1 MKWFGKK
8 TPPDLS
14 GRLTHIAFIMDGNG
28 RWAKH
33 RGLPR
38 EAGHAAG
45 AKNLRKILTACR
57 DRNIQMV
64 TVYAFSTEN
73 WRRPAHEV
81 EEIMRLLSD
90 YLDEILRDR
99 DKNRFRVRI
108 LGDLT
113 PLSEELVWKIGDVEE
128 QTAQYEGFTLNIA
141 LNYGGRQEILSAVNR
156 LLASGVQEVD
166 EATFSAALYTG
177 GMPDPDLIVRT
188 SGETR
193 VSNFLLWQAAYA
205 EFYFTD
211 TLWPDMTAERLDAA
225 IAAFQQRNRRYGG
238 I

>member
-1 MKWFGKK
+1 MKWFGKN

-81 EEIMRLLSD
+81 EEIMHLLSD

-99 DKNRFRVRI
+99 EKNRFRVRI

-205 EFYFTD
+205 EYAFVKTP
-211 TLWPDMTAERLDAA
+211 WPSFSVRELDA
-225 IAAFQQRNRRYGG
+225 IIEDYLKRNRRYGG
-238 I
+238 L

>member
-1 MKWFGKK
+1 MILFGKK
-8 TPPDLS
+8 TLPDLT
-14 GRLTHIAFIMDGNG
+14 GKLTHLGFIMDGNG

-45 AKNLRKILTACR
+45 ARNLKKLLAACR
-57 DRNIQMV
+57 DRKIAVV

-73 WRRPAHEV
+73 WKRPAHEV
-81 EEIMRLLSD
+81 EAIMRLISD

-99 DKNRFRVRI
+99 EKNRFRVRI

-141 LNYGGRQEILSAVNR
+141 LNYGGRQELLSAVNR
-156 LLASGVQEVD
+156 LLASGAREVD
-166 EATFSAALYTG
+166 EAALSAALYTAG
-177 GMPDPDLIVRT
+177 SPDPDLIIRT

-205 EFYFTD
+205 EYAFVKTP
-211 TLWPDMTAERLDAA
+211 WPSFSVRELDA
-225 IAAFQQRNRRYGG
+225 IIEDYLKRNRRYGG
-238 I
+238 L

>member
-1 MKWFGKK
+1 MSKVFLCGDPHGEFDHILSAIDQWH
-8 TPPDLS
+8 PDAVL
-14 GRLTHIAFIMDGNG
+14 
-28 RWAKH
+28 
-33 RGLPR
+33 
-38 EAGHAAG
+38 
-45 AKNLRKILTACR
+45 
-57 DRNIQMV
+57 
-64 TVYAFSTEN
+64 
-73 WRRPAHEV
+73 
-81 EEIMRLLSD
+81 
-90 YLDEILRDR
+90 
-99 DKNRFRVRI
+99 I

-205 EFYFTD
+205 EYAFVKTP
-211 TLWPDMTAERLDAA
+211 WPSFSVRELDA
-225 IAAFQQRNRRYGG
+225 IIEDYLKRNRRYGG
-238 I
+238 L

>member
-1 MKWFGKK
+1 MKRFGKK
-8 TPPDLS
+8 TPPDLT
-14 GRLTHIAFIMDGNG
+14 GRLTHLGFIMDGNG

-45 AKNLRKILTACR
+45 AKNLKKLLAACR
-57 DRNIQMV
+57 DRRIAYV

-73 WRRPAHEV
+73 WRRPAGEV
-81 EEIMRLLSD
+81 EEIMRLISD

-99 DKNRFRVRI
+99 EKNRFRVRI
-108 LGDLT
+108 LGDLA

-128 QTAQYEGFTLNIA
+128 QTAQYEDFTLNIA

-156 LLASGVQEVD
+156 LLASGAAEVD
-166 EATFSAALYTG
+166 EKTFSEALYTG
-177 GMPDPDLIVRT
+177 GMPDPDLIIRT

-205 EFYFTD
+205 EYAFVKTP
-211 TLWPDMTAERLDAA
+211 WPSLSVRELDG
-225 IAAFQQRNRRYGG
+225 IIEDYLKRNRRYGG
-238 I
+238 L

>member
-1 MKWFGKK
+1 MKRFGKK
-8 TPPDLS
+8 TPPDLT
-14 GRLTHIAFIMDGNG
+14 GRLTHLGFIMDGNG

-45 AKNLRKILTACR
+45 ARNLKKLLAACR
-57 DRNIQMV
+57 DRRIAYV

-73 WRRPAHEV
+73 WRRPAGEV
-81 EEIMRLLSD
+81 EEIMRLISD

-99 DKNRFRVRI
+99 EKNRFRVRI

-128 QTAQYEGFTLNIA
+128 QTAQYEDFTLNIA

-156 LLASGVQEVD
+156 LLASGAAEVD
-166 EATFSAALYTG
+166 EKTFSEALYTG
-177 GMPDPDLIVRT
+177 GMPDPDLIIRT

-205 EFYFTD
+205 EYAFVKTP
-211 TLWPDMTAERLDAA
+211 WPSLSVRELDG
-225 IAAFQQRNRRYGG
+225 IIEDYLKRNRRYGG
-238 I
+238 L

>member
-1 MKWFGKK
+1 MKLFGKK

-14 GRLTHIAFIMDGNG
+14 GRLTHLGFIMDGNG

-45 AKNLRKILTACR
+45 ARNLKKLLSACR
-57 DRNIQMV
+57 DCKIAYV

-81 EEIMRLLSD
+81 EEIMRLISD

-99 DKNRFRVRI
+99 EKNRFRVRI

-156 LLASGVQEVD
+156 LLASGAAEVD
-166 EATFSAALYTG
+166 EKTFSEALYTG
-177 GMPDPDLIVRT
+177 GMPDPDLIIRT

-205 EFYFTD
+205 EYAFVKTP
-211 TLWPDMTAERLDAA
+211 WPSLSVRELDG
-225 IAAFQQRNRRYGG
+225 IIEDYLKRNRRYGG
-238 I
+238 L

>member
-1 MKWFGKK
+1 MKRFGKK
-8 TPPDLS
+8 TPPDLT
-14 GRLTHIAFIMDGNG
+14 GRLTHLGFIMDGNG

-45 AKNLRKILTACR
+45 ARNLKKLLAACR
-57 DRNIQMV
+57 DRRIAYV

-73 WRRPAHEV
+73 WRRPASEV
-81 EEIMRLLSD
+81 EEIMRLISD

-99 DKNRFRVRI
+99 EKNRFRVRI

-128 QTAQYEGFTLNIA
+128 QTAQYEDFTLNIA
-141 LNYGGRQEILSAVNR
+141 LNYGGRQEILTAVNR
-156 LLASGVQEVD
+156 LLASGAAEVD
-166 EATFSAALYTG
+166 EKTFSEALYTG
-177 GMPDPDLIVRT
+177 GMPDPDLIIRT

-205 EFYFTD
+205 EYAFVKTP
-211 TLWPDMTAERLDAA
+211 WPSLSVRELDG
-225 IAAFQQRNRRYGG
+225 IIEDYLKRNRRYGG
-238 I
+238 L

>member
-1 MKWFGKK
+1 MKRFGKK
-8 TPPDLS
+8 TPPDLT
-14 GRLTHIAFIMDGNG
+14 GRLTHLGFIMDGNG

-45 AKNLRKILTACR
+45 ARNLKKLLAACR
-57 DRNIQMV
+57 DRGIAYV

-73 WRRPAHEV
+73 WRRPAGEV
-81 EEIMRLLSD
+81 EEIMRLISD

-99 DKNRFRVRI
+99 EKNRFRVRI

-128 QTAQYEGFTLNIA
+128 QTAQYEDFTLNIA

-156 LLASGVQEVD
+156 LLASGAAEVD
-166 EATFSAALYTG
+166 EKTFSEALYTG
-177 GMPDPDLIVRT
+177 GMPDPDLIIRT

-205 EFYFTD
+205 EYAFVKTP
-211 TLWPDMTAERLDAA
+211 WPSLSVRELDG
-225 IAAFQQRNRRYGG
+225 IIEDYLKRNRRYGG
-238 I
+238 L

>member
-1 MKWFGKK
+1 MKLFGRKK
-8 TPPDLS
+8 APDLS
-14 GRLTHIAFIMDGNG
+14 GRLTHIGFIMDGNG

-45 AKNLRKILTACR
+45 ARNLKKLLAACR
-57 DRNIQMV
+57 DRKISFV

-73 WRRPAHEV
+73 WKRPENEV
-81 EEIMRLLSD
+81 AEIMRLISD

-99 DKNRFRVRI
+99 EKNRFRVRI

-156 LLASGVQEVD
+156 LLAGDVREVD
-166 EATFSAALYTG
+166 ETAFSKALYTA

-205 EFYFTD
+205 EYAFVKTP
-211 TLWPDMTAERLDAA
+211 WPSFSVRELDA
-225 IAAFQQRNRRYGG
+225 IIEDYLKRNRRYGG
-238 I
+238 L

>member
-1 MKWFGKK
+1 MKRFGKK
-8 TPPDLS
+8 TPPDLT
-14 GRLTHIAFIMDGNG
+14 GRLTHLGFIMDGNG

-45 AKNLRKILTACR
+45 ARNLKKLLAACR
-57 DRNIQMV
+57 DRGIAYV

-73 WRRPAHEV
+73 WRRPASEV
-81 EEIMRLLSD
+81 EEIMRLISD

-99 DKNRFRVRI
+99 EKNRFRVRI
-108 LGDLT
+108 LGDMT

-128 QTAQYEGFTLNIA
+128 QTAQYEDFTLNIA

-156 LLASGVQEVD
+156 LLASGAAEVD
-166 EATFSAALYTG
+166 EKTFSEALYTG
-177 GMPDPDLIVRT
+177 GMPDPDLIIRT

-205 EFYFTD
+205 EYAFVKTP
-211 TLWPDMTAERLDAA
+211 WPSLSVRELDG
-225 IAAFQQRNRRYGG
+225 IIEDYLKRNRRYGG
-238 I
+238 L

>member
-1 MKWFGKK
+1 MKRFGKK
-8 TPPDLS
+8 MPPDLT
-14 GRLTHIAFIMDGNG
+14 GRLTHLGFIMDGNG

-45 AKNLRKILTACR
+45 ARNLKKPLAACR
-57 DRNIQMV
+57 DRGIAYV

-73 WRRPAHEV
+73 WRRPAGEV
-81 EEIMRLLSD
+81 EEIMRLISD

-99 DKNRFRVRI
+99 EKNRFRVRI
-108 LGDLT
+108 LGDLA

-128 QTAQYEGFTLNIA
+128 QTAQYEDFTLNIA
-141 LNYGGRQEILSAVNR
+141 LNYGGRQEILTAVNR
-156 LLASGVQEVD
+156 LLASGAAEVD
-166 EATFSAALYTG
+166 EKTFSEALYTG
-177 GMPDPDLIVRT
+177 GMPDPDLIIRT

-205 EFYFTD
+205 EYAFVKTP
-211 TLWPDMTAERLDAA
+211 WPSLSVRELDG
-225 IAAFQQRNRRYGG
+225 IIEDYLKRNRRYGG
-238 I
+238 L

>member
-1 MKWFGKK
+1 MKRFGKK
-8 TPPDLS
+8 MPPDLT
-14 GRLTHIAFIMDGNG
+14 GRLTHLGFIMDGNG

-45 AKNLRKILTACR
+45 ARNLKKLLAACR
-57 DRNIQMV
+57 DRGIAYV

-73 WRRPAHEV
+73 WRRPAGEV
-81 EEIMRLLSD
+81 EEIMRLISD

-99 DKNRFRVRI
+99 EKNRFRVRI
-108 LGDLT
+108 LGDLA

-128 QTAQYEGFTLNIA
+128 QTAQYEDFTLNIA
-141 LNYGGRQEILSAVNR
+141 LNYGGRQEILTAVNR
-156 LLASGVQEVD
+156 LLASGAAEVD
-166 EATFSAALYTG
+166 EKTFSEALCTG
-177 GMPDPDLIVRT
+177 GMPDPDLIIRT

-205 EFYFTD
+205 EYAFVKTP
-211 TLWPDMTAERLDAA
+211 WPSLSVRELDG
-225 IAAFQQRNRRYGG
+225 IIEDYLKRNRRYGG
-238 I
+238 L

>member
-1 MKWFGKK
+1 MKRFGKK
-8 TPPDLS
+8 TPPDLT
-14 GRLTHIAFIMDGNG
+14 GRLTHLGFIMDGNG

-45 AKNLRKILTACR
+45 AKNLKKLLAACR
-57 DRNIQMV
+57 DRGIAYV

-73 WRRPAHEV
+73 WRRPASEV
-81 EEIMRLLSD
+81 EEIMRLISD

-99 DKNRFRVRI
+99 EKNRFRVRI
-108 LGDLT
+108 LGDLA

-128 QTAQYEGFTLNIA
+128 QTAQYEDFTLNIA

-156 LLASGVQEVD
+156 LLASGAAEVD
-166 EATFSAALYTG
+166 EKTFSEALYTG
-177 GMPDPDLIVRT
+177 GMPDPDLIIRT

-205 EFYFTD
+205 EYAFVKTP
-211 TLWPDMTAERLDAA
+211 WPSLSVRELDG
-225 IAAFQQRNRRYGG
+225 IIEDYLKRNRRYGG
-238 I
+238 L

>member
-57 DRNIQMV
+57 DRNIHMV

-99 DKNRFRVRI
+99 EKNRFRVRI

-205 EFYFTD
+205 ELVEMD
-211 TLWPDMTAERLDAA
+211 VLWPDFTRADLDTAIEEFNHRS
-225 IAAFQQRNRRYGG
+225 RRFGG
-238 I
+238 L

>member
-1 MKWFGKK
+1 MKRFGKK
-8 TPPDLS
+8 TPPDLT
-14 GRLTHIAFIMDGNG
+14 GRLTHLGFIMDGNG

-45 AKNLRKILTACR
+45 ARNLKKLLAACR
-57 DRNIQMV
+57 DHGIAYV

-73 WRRPAHEV
+73 WRRPAGEV
-81 EEIMRLLSD
+81 EEIMRLISD

-99 DKNRFRVRI
+99 EKNRFRVRI
-108 LGDLT
+108 LGDLA

-128 QTAQYEGFTLNIA
+128 QTAQYEDFTLNIA

-156 LLASGVQEVD
+156 LLASGAAEVD
-166 EATFSAALYTG
+166 EKTFSEALYTG
-177 GMPDPDLIVRT
+177 GMPDPDLIIRT

-205 EFYFTD
+205 EYAFVKTP
-211 TLWPDMTAERLDAA
+211 WPSLSVRELDG
-225 IAAFQQRNRRYGG
+225 IIEDYLKRNRRYGG
-238 I
+238 L

>member
-1 MKWFGKK
+1 MKLFGKK
-8 TPPDLS
+8 KTTDLS
-14 GRLTHIAFIMDGNG
+14 GRLTHIGFIMDGNG

-45 AKNLRKILTACR
+45 ARNLKKLLAACR
-57 DRNIQMV
+57 DRRISFV

-73 WRRPAHEV
+73 WKRPENEV
-81 EEIMRLLSD
+81 AEIMRLISD

-99 DKNRFRVRI
+99 EKNCFRVRI

-156 LLASGVQEVD
+156 LLAGDVREVD
-166 EATFSAALYTG
+166 EAAFSKALYTA

-205 EFYFTD
+205 EYAFVKTP
-211 TLWPDMTAERLDAA
+211 WPSFSVRELDA
-225 IAAFQQRNRRYGG
+225 IIEDYLKRNRRYGG
-238 I
+238 L